1 MGEAKI
7 ENVLGALTAA
17 GATERDSRGGETLQA
32 GPRVRSREVG
42 TAWIGGDVELVHGDK
57 VNVEK
62 R

>member
-1 MGEAKI
+1 
-7 ENVLGALTAA
+7 
-17 GATERDSRGGETLQA
+17 LQA
-32 GPRVRSREVG
+32 GPRVRSREGG